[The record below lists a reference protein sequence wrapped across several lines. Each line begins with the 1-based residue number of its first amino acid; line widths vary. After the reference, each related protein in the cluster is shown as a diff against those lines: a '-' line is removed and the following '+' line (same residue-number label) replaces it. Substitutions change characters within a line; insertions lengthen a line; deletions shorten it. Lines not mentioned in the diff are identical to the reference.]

1 MRRGLT
7 LQDRLERLD
16 RLIELGDGRLD
27 PELLD
32 EAREVR
38 RKVAERLARGDGN
51 VVIALCG
58 GTGVGKSSLFNAL
71 ADRELA
77 PVGARRPVT
86 TDPRALVVG
95 EDPASGSLLDWLG
108 IDDRHHV
115 PAEREQ
121 GLPEGVVVVDLP
133 DHDSVALDHRLVVD
147 AFVDRVDVLVWVVD
161 PVKYAHASLHEGYLH
176 QLSSHAEVV
185 IAVLNRTDEL
195 SADARRTVVED
206 LRRLLADDGL
216 VDVRIVATSAQ
227 TGEGVEELRRMLAKE
242 GEERRAV
249 VRRLTA
255 DLQHLAADVTGP
267 ALGERTAGLPST
279 DGLVDALAS
288 AAGIEPTAAASAA
301 EYRWDARTGSRSL
314 LVAPFAALLAL
325 LLRPIRG
332 LRGLFDRSGR
342 QRRRRASGQAGGA
355 TPLTVRHAALR
366 LLEDLL
372 PGLPAPWGERLQ
384 LIAGAE
390 DGRLVRR
397 VRAAVDAVPLRPARR
412 RWWRAF
418 AVLRTLVDAVA
429 VVGAVWLLVLALL
442 AWLRLPEP
450 PTPMVTEVLSVPT
463 ALLLGALL
471 VRVVVG
477 LVHRLLTA
485 AGARRH
491 HLAVAR
497 ALHRAVEGIVA
508 VEVAEPLRS
517 ELEVH
522 AELWRIVTEL
532 SA

>member
-1 MRRGLT
+1 VRRSLT

-16 RLIELGDGRLD
+16 RLVELGDGRLE

-32 EAREVR
+32 LAREVR
-38 RKVAERLARGDGN
+38 SKAAQRLARGDGS
-51 VVIALCG
+51 VVVALCG

-71 ADRELA
+71 AGRELS

-95 EDPASGSLLDWLG
+95 EDPASASLLDWLG
-108 IDDRHHV
+108 VDDRHHV
-115 PAEREQ
+115 PAGREQ

-133 DHDSVALDHRLVVD
+133 DHDSVALDHRLIVD
-147 AFVDRVDVLVWVVD
+147 DFVDRVDVLVWVVD

-176 QLSSHAEVV
+176 QLASHAEVV
-185 IAVLNRTDEL
+185 IAVLNRADEL
-195 SADARRTVVED
+195 SPDARGTVVED
-206 LRRLLADDGL
+206 LRRLLAVDGL
-216 VDVRIVATSAQ
+216 VDVRIVTTSAR
-227 TGEGVEELRRMLAKE
+227 TGEGVEELRRMLATE

-255 DLQHLAADVTGP
+255 DLQHLAGDVTGP
-267 ALGERTAGLPST
+267 ALGERTAGLPPT
-279 DGLVDALAS
+279 AGLVDALAT
-288 AAGIEPTAAASAA
+288 AVGIEPTAEASAA
-301 EYRWDARTGSRSL
+301 EYRLDARTGSRSL
-314 LVAPFAALLAL
+314 VVAPFAAVLAM

-342 QRRRRASGQAGGA
+342 QRRQRASGQAGGA

-372 PGLPAPWGERLQ
+372 PGLPERWGARLQ

-390 DGRLVRR
+390 DGRLVRQ
-397 VRAAVDAVPLRPARR
+397 VRTAVDAVPLRPPRR
-412 RWWRAF
+412 RWWRVF
-418 AVLRTLVDAVA
+418 AVLRTLIDAVA
-429 VVGAVWLLVLALL
+429 AVGAIWLLLLALL

-463 ALLLGALL
+463 ALLLGALV
-471 VRVVVG
+471 VRFVVG
-477 LVHRLLTA
+477 LVDRILTA
-485 AGARRH
+485 VGARRH
-491 HLAVAR
+491 HRAVAR
-497 ALHRAVEGIVA
+497 ALQRAVEDVVA
-508 VEVAEPLRS
+508 VEVAEPLTS
-517 ELEVH
+517 ELETH
-522 AELWRIVTEL
+522 AELRRLVTEL